1 MTHTQLWL
9 QNFLAYSTYVTS
21 SILVMLTIFT
31 LYKVRSGSK
40 FEFLYI
46 VVLGLMVSNL
56 AYICYMM
63 CYTRRSAL
71 ESDPTKTKDE
81 LFNIVTISIMFDT
94 IRYLSWQVTIWI
106 FAFKYWVISIEFP
119 KAIRRKRLMSLADN
133 QEELIREDPNP
144 SQTNNEF

>member
-1 MTHTQLWL
+1 VGAHRESEK
-9 QNFLAYSTYVTS
+9 AS
-21 SILVMLTIFT
+21 S
-31 LYKVRSGSK
+31 R
-40 FEFLYI
+40 
-46 VVLGLMVSNL
+46 
-56 AYICYMM
+56 
-63 CYTRRSAL
+63 
-71 ESDPTKTKDE
+71 PKTKDE